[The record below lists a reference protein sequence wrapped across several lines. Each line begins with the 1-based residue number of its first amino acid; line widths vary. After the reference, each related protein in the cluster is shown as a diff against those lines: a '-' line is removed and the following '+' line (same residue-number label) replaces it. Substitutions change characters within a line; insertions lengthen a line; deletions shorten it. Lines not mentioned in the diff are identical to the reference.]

1 MLAALREIR
10 NGEKKRMSE
19 DGEEDEDARPIIG
32 PLMGPAVKED
42 NSEATV
48 PPAFSPPDVLEFV
61 GLETDLPVG
70 FLRLRWAMLN
80 TSSSFLKDAFYADIM
95 KYEKIE
101 IQQWSTNENDIGLP
115 KPPDGVD
122 ESSFLHA
129 TLEYSYLMPKSAFVK
144 ANMCYGTLEILHYDN
159 HCLVLKEKTLTPEVP
174 YGNTFVSWTKY
185 SIVNT
190 GKNTC
195 RMVCSVEAEFPDGQ
209 PMVARQIKSGMRSGC
224 AEKFVSLGET
234 ICRYA
239 DSFP

>member
-1 MLAALREIR
+1 MEMQLGIKRNNDQASFMFAALREIR
-10 NGEKKRMSE
+10 NGDKKRMSE

-48 PPAFSPPDVLEFV
+48 PPDFSPPDVLEFV

-101 IQQWSTNENDIGLP
+101 IQQWSTNDNDIGLP

-159 HCLVLKEKTLTPEVP
+159 HCLVLKEKTLTPEVR
-174 YGNTFVSWTKY
+174 V
-185 SIVNT
+185 
-190 GKNTC
+190 
-195 RMVCSVEAEFPDGQ
+195 
-209 PMVARQIKSGMRSGC
+209 
-224 AEKFVSLGET
+224 
-234 ICRYA
+234 
-239 DSFP
+239 